1 MLIKLF
7 VLHNEPT
14 GHSLFLVNF
23 KQAGQPEFVLTFL
36 TPKCLLSLS
45 DLSLIF
51 SEMGPFL
58 FFLFP
63 HIFLKDVS
71 ENGTDRKST
80 QFWFVSNYL
89 FIAFSKVSLFGIIYR
104 GFHLNLLWKAME
116 FDKHFEHFV
125 TVCFVSGFVLRELEV
140 KQDLSLPLRSLKS
153 NWTREATVVNQGL
166 YVWVFDITGFGVS
179 MYDGQKGPLVLI
191 YVTE

>member
-14 GHSLFLVNF
+14 GPSLFLVNF
-23 KQAGQPEFVLTFL
+23 KQAGQSEFVLTFL

-45 DLSLIF
+45 DLILIF
-51 SEMGPFL
+51 SEMEPFL

-80 QFWFVSNYL
+80 QFWFVSNCL
-89 FIAFSKVSLFGIIYR
+89 FIEFSKVSLVGVVYR
-104 GFHLNLLWKAME
+104 GFHLNL
-116 FDKHFEHFV
+116 
-125 TVCFVSGFVLRELEV
+125 
-140 KQDLSLPLRSLKS
+140 P
-153 NWTREATVVNQGL
+153 
-166 YVWVFDITGFGVS
+166 
-179 MYDGQKGPLVLI
+179 
-191 YVTE
+191 